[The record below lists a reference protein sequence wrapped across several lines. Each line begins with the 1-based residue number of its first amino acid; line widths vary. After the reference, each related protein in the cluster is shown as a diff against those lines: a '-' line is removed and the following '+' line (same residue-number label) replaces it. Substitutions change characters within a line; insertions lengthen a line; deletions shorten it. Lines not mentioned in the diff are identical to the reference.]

1 MFQLPT
7 KNTDYKELEQ
17 KEYLSTNKFSS
28 YSSSSII
35 NLNTR
40 KYHGLFVYSDQDLNH
55 YQLLPNIEESITID
69 GQETFF
75 SNQKYFSI
83 KEQEEVLSPKGY
95 EYKTQFEQRYFP
107 TFYYDLPNN
116 IKLKKQ
122 IILLRHKNILIIT
135 YEFIDKN
142 NKPKTL
148 KLLPFLNHRLT
159 HNLTKEK
166 NLNIKK
172 IEDLGDQTTFQLNNL
187 YISFYLK
194 DSHSTDQN
202 FWYDNIYYNKEQ
214 HRGYES
220 KENLFSPN
228 KIEIELNQPQQMLF
242 LIISVGKSKEESLK
256 QLEEIKQDPKK
267 TIAEEVNYQKQLLQN
282 FYKNKHLKQ
291 NDFLNSLI
299 ISADS
304 FIVNKHN
311 NKTII
316 AGYPYFKD
324 YSRDTFVSLE
334 GLTLLTNR
342 FEDARQIIQNWSKQ
356 LKDGLFPNTF
366 QANSKPIYNS
376 SDAPLWFFQAIYKY
390 YFYTKDKHLLKEQI
404 HNLTQIITSYIKG
417 NQIIKPDPDGLIIIK
432 DSSSTWM
439 DANTNGLVHTPRD
452 KKPIELQ
459 ALWFNAL
466 SIYEYLLS
474 ELNINPPKT
483 INLEELKQKV
493 LTSSQKLISPKGY
506 LYDTLEPQRDE
517 IRPNQLIAIS
527 LPFHLFAKE
536 QEQKILKTIQKY
548 LLTPLGLKTL
558 NEQNPKYHPL
568 YHGNQQ
574 ERDEAY
580 HNGTIWPFLLCF
592 YVESFLYQN
601 NYSRLSK
608 IKMLNL
614 LNQTQKLQSI
624 YAIGHIPEIIEAQT
638 NRPDGCLAQAWSTSE
653 LLRAYLLAHS

>member
-1 MFQLPT
+1 MFQIAT
-7 KNTDYKELEQ
+7 KSQDYKESEK
-17 KEYLSTNKFSS
+17 KEYLSTNKYGS

-55 YQLLPNIEESITID
+55 YQVLPSIEESVLINN
-69 GQETFF
+69 QEHFL

-95 EYKTQFEQRYFP
+95 EYQTQFEQRYFP

-122 IILLRHKNILIIT
+122 IILLKHKNILIIT
-135 YEFIDKN
+135 YEFIDRQN
-142 NKPKTL
+142 NQKTL
-148 KLLPFLNHRLT
+148 KLLPFLNNRLT
-159 HNLTKEK
+159 HNLTKDK
-166 NLNIKK
+166 TLNIKK
-172 IEDLGDQTTFQLNNL
+172 IEDLGDQTTFQVNNL
-187 YISFYLK
+187 FISFYLK
-194 DSHSTDQN
+194 DSRSIDHA

-214 HRGYES
+214 VRGYDS

-242 LIISVGKSKEESLK
+242 LIISIAQSEDQTKK
-256 QLEEIKQDPKK
+256 QIQEIKQDTKK
-267 TIAEEVNYQKQLLQN
+267 IIAEEVNYQKQLLQN
-282 FYKNKHLKQ
+282 FYKNKNLKQ

-299 ISADS
+299 IASDS
-304 FIVNKHN
+304 FIVNKHS

-324 YSRDTFVSLE
+324 YSRDAFISLE

-342 FEDARQIIQNWSKQ
+342 YDDAKKIIINWAGQ
-356 LKDGLFPNTF
+356 LKDGLFPNTYE
-366 QANSKPIYNS
+366 NNKPIFNS
-376 SDAPLWFFQAIYKY
+376 SDAPLWFFQALYKY
-390 YFYTKDKHLLKEQI
+390 YFYTKDKSLIKEQI
-404 HNLTQIITSYIKG
+404 HNLTQIITSYINK
-417 NQIIKPDPDGLIIIK
+417 NQIAKLDSDGLIVIK
-432 DSSSTWM
+432 DPSSTWM
-439 DANTNGLVHTPRD
+439 DANTNNLIHTPRD
-452 KKPIELQ
+452 KKPVELQ

-466 SIYEYLLS
+466 NIYEYF
-474 ELNINPPKT
+474 
-483 INLEELKQKV
+483 LEESRVNSPKNIDLQTLKQKV
-493 LTSSQKLISPKGY
+493 LTSSQKFLSPKGH

-527 LPFHLFAKE
+527 LPFHLFKKE
-536 QEQKILKTIQKY
+536 QEQNILKTVQKH

-574 ERDEAY
+574 ERDESY
-580 HNGTIWPFLLCF
+580 HNGTIWPFLLSF

-608 IKMLNL
+608 IKMLSL
-614 LNQTQKLQSI
+614 LNQTQRLQSI
-624 YAIGHIPEIIEAQT
+624 YAIGHIPEILEAQT